1 MNSGL
6 KVPYGC
12 LKNESITY
20 LLPNSINKIGRNP
33 LTNTVILNHN
43 SISKE
48 HALIEFDSNRRGY
61 ISDLFS
67 SNGTFVNGIKIS
79 SNQKFS
85 LNDGDI
91 LKFGKDENGFKFV
104 TNKLSTSNSFDNNL
118 YRSFNNNIS
127 NKYNNGAS
135 VEQKN
140 MREKQM
146 LLKNNQFEIMNLSYN
161 ELRNEYNKLYAK
173 HDALIHY
180 ASDLQKKNDILELE
194 IKQNKRQIK
203 NLENSENIKEIL
215 DKDKI
220 IKILQ
225 NENNFYNKELHK
237 LKECFNKQDI
247 RTQLELIISEYLV
260 EMENYKRTNEIYKE
274 RINYTDKKWNELLK
288 QNELLKE
295 EIKIINQ
302 KWNEDTMKFESI
314 IRENDQRLN
323 NALAQIP
330 ALYNDFN
337 VDKENAAKFLVK
349 EVNIYLNEKNLMMNE
364 IKDYK
369 NNIVELMG
377 ENERLKDELCQIS
390 TKYNDF
396 NVKDL
401 IEKLKQFEDSLVEM
415 EHINDINKNLNY
427 EKMISNLNKEL
438 NEYKNANNELKQ
450 KIDLYI
456 NKN

>member
-1 MNSGL
+1 MKNQY

-20 LLPNSINKIGRNP
+20 LLPNTVNKIGRNP
-33 LTNTVILNHN
+33 LTNTIILNHH

-48 HALIEFDSNRRGY
+48 HALIEFDSNRKGY

-79 SNQKFS
+79 SNQKFL

-91 LKFGKDENGFKFV
+91 LKFGKDETGFKFII
-104 TNKLSTSNSFDNNL
+104 NKLNSSFDLNL
-118 YRSFNNNIS
+118 KNKNSIIENGIYKQSVEEKNSIEKQIILNNNQ
-127 NKYNNGAS
+127 Y
-135 VEQKN
+135 E
-140 MREKQM
+140 
-146 LLKNNQFEIMNLSYN
+146 LMNLSYN

>member
-33 LTNTVILNHN
+33 LTNTIILNHH

-48 HALIEFDSNRRGY
+48 HALIEFDSNRQGY

>member
-61 ISDLFS
+61 VSDLFS

>member
-1 MNSGL
+1 MNSSL

-48 HALIEFDSNRRGY
+48 HALIEFDSNRQGY

-118 YRSFNNNIS
+118 YRSFNNNIL
-127 NKYNNGAS
+127 NKYNNGAN

-140 MREKQM
+140 MIEKQM

-194 IKQNKRQIK
+194 IKQNKQQIK

-302 KWNEDTMKFESI
+302 KWNEDTLKFESI

-396 NVKDL
+396 NVKEL
-401 IEKLKQFEDSLVEM
+401 INNLKQLEDSLVEM

>member
-1 MNSGL
+1 MS
-6 KVPYGC
+6 
-12 LKNESITY
+12 
-20 LLPNSINKIGRNP
+20 
-33 LTNTVILNHN
+33 
-43 SISKE
+43 
-48 HALIEFDSNRRGY
+48 
-61 ISDLFS
+61 
-67 SNGTFVNGIKIS
+67 IKI
-79 SNQKFS
+79 
-85 LNDGDI
+85 L
-91 LKFGKDENGFKFV
+91 
-104 TNKLSTSNSFDNNL
+104 
-118 YRSFNNNIS
+118 
-127 NKYNNGAS
+127 
-135 VEQKN
+135 
-140 MREKQM
+140 
-146 LLKNNQFEIMNLSYN
+146 IMNLSYN

-427 EKMISNLNKEL
+427 EKIISNLNKEL
-438 NEYKNANNELKQ
+438 NEYKNTNNELKQ

>member
-1 MNSGL
+1 MNPSL

-20 LLPNSINKIGRNP
+20 LLPNTVNKIGRNP

-48 HALIEFDSNRRGY
+48 HALIEFDSNRQGY

-91 LKFGKDENGFKFV
+91 LKFGKDDTGFKFI
-104 TNKLSTSNSFDNNL
+104 TNKLSSSYDNNL
-118 YRSFNNNIS
+118 YNSVNKAML
-127 NKYNNGAS
+127 NKYSNGGNK
-135 VEQKN
+135 VEEKN
-140 MREKQM
+140 MIEKQN
-146 LLKNNQFEIMNLSYN
+146 LITKNQFEIMNLSYN

-173 HDALIHY
+173 HDALVHY
-180 ASDLQKKNDILELE
+180 ASDLQKKNDLLELE
-194 IKQNKRQIK
+194 IKQNKVQINK
-203 NLENSENIKEIL
+203 LENSENAKIIL
-215 DKDKI
+215 DKEKI

-225 NENNFYNKELHK
+225 NENNFYNKELQK
-237 LKECFNKQDI
+237 LKECFNKKEI
-247 RTQLELIISEYLV
+247 RTQLEIIISEYLID
-260 EMENYKRTNEIYKE
+260 MENYKRSNEIYKE
-274 RINYTDKKWNELLK
+274 RINYTDKKWHELLK
-288 QNELLKE
+288 ENELLKE
-295 EIKIINQ
+295 EIKIINK

-323 NALAQIP
+323 NALSQIP
-330 ALYNDFN
+330 SLYNDFN

-349 EVNIYLNEKNLMMNE
+349 EVNIYLNEKNMMMNE
-364 IKDYK
+364 IKEYK
-369 NNIVELMG
+369 TNVVELMG
-377 ENERLKDELCQIS
+377 ENERLKDEICQIS

-396 NVKDL
+396 SIKDL
-401 IEKLKQFEDSLVEM
+401 IEKIKQLEDSLIEM
-415 EHINDINKNLNY
+415 EHINDFNKQLNY
-427 EKMISNLNKEL
+427 EKIITNLSKEL
-438 NEYKNANNELKQ
+438 NDYKNNINEMKQ
-450 KIDLYI
+450 KIELYI

>member
-20 LLPNSINKIGRNP
+20 LLPSTINKIGRNP
-33 LTNTVILNHN
+33 LTNTIILNHN

-48 HALIEFDSNRRGY
+48 HALIEFDSNRQGF

-91 LKFGKDENGFKFV
+91 IKFGKDETGFKFV
-104 TNKLSTSNSFDNNL
+104 INKLSSSNNL
-118 YRSFNNNIS
+118 YRSVNNNFL
-127 NKYNNGAS
+127 NKYKNGLN
-135 VEQKN
+135 VDEKN
-140 MREKQM
+140 MIEKQI
-146 LLKNNQFEIMNLSYN
+146 LLKNNQFEIMNLTYN

-203 NLENSENIKEIL
+203 NLENNESNKALL
-215 DKDKI
+215 DKEKI
-220 IKILQ
+220 IKIIQ
-225 NENNFYNKELHK
+225 NENDFYNKELQK
-237 LKECFNKQDI
+237 LKECFNKKDI
-247 RTQLELIISEYLV
+247 KTQLELIVSEYLI
-260 EMENYKRTNEIYKE
+260 EMENYKRSNEIYKE

-302 KWNEDTMKFESI
+302 KWNEDTLKFESI

-323 NALAQIP
+323 NALNQIP
-330 ALYNDFN
+330 QLYNDFN
-337 VDKENAAKFLVK
+337 IDKENAAKFLVK
-349 EVNIYLNEKNLMMNE
+349 EVNI
-364 IKDYK
+364 
-369 NNIVELMG
+369 
-377 ENERLKDELCQIS
+377 
-390 TKYNDF
+390 
-396 NVKDL
+396 
-401 IEKLKQFEDSLVEM
+401 
-415 EHINDINKNLNY
+415 
-427 EKMISNLNKEL
+427 
-438 NEYKNANNELKQ
+438 
-450 KIDLYI
+450 
-456 NKN
+456 

>member
-427 EKMISNLNKEL
+427 EKIISNLNKEL

>member
-1 MNSGL
+1 MNPAL

-20 LLPNSINKIGRNP
+20 LLPNTVNKIGRNP
-33 LTNTVILNHN
+33 LTNTIILNHH

-48 HALIEFDSNRRGY
+48 HALIEFDSNRKGY

-79 SNQKFS
+79 SNQKFL